1 MQGRVLATG
10 QRGGGAHQNDGVV
23 TGCLAG
29 DSQVSC
35 LRLSFLVT
43 AGDCFFHALLSFLS
57 GGVGN
62 LLRVLGILQ
71 LGGGGRV
78 DDQQVLLGCG
88 LDGFEF
94 HFAER
99 AVCLQTTGLI
109 QSSGLP
115 EALRYEHGVI
125 RKVRVFARQDC
136 LQIGGAQRHQVG
148 ILVGGLSLVFDGVVN
163 HTGCVTDGGCLNV
176 LNTLDL
182 GGNFLRLGHGGGG
195 LGLVVRAVLCLRR
208 NRVLLIQGLGQRGA
222 QHRVTGQ
229 HSRHDQ
235 GTHQHGTTG
244 GDGALGRT
252 QCVGERQL
260 AGLGA
265 GDRAEGTYQRRQY
278 QRGEEEDRNTEQQR
292 GPHHE
297 KDGLIAGALTGT
309 LVLSQHNQADTCG
322 TEDQTQ
328 DRADLAGLA
337 HLKVG
342 VLAHRANGRD
352 AQGASCRGERR
363 QNRDDGADQGTD
375 NHRGD

>member
-1 MQGRVLATG
+1 M
-10 QRGGGAHQNDGVV
+10 
-23 TGCLAG
+23 
-29 DSQVSC
+29 
-35 LRLSFLVT
+35 
-43 AGDCFFHALLSFLS
+43 
-57 GGVGN
+57 
-62 LLRVLGILQ
+62 
-71 LGGGGRV
+71 
-78 DDQQVLLGCG
+78 
-88 LDGFEF
+88 
-94 HFAER
+94 
-99 AVCLQTTGLI
+99 CLQAAGLG
-109 QSSGLP
+109 QPCGFP
-115 EALRYEHGVI
+115 EALRHEHGVI
-125 RKVRVFARQDC
+125 GKVRVFARQDC

-182 GGNFLRLGHGGGG
+182 GGDFLRLGHAGGS
-195 LGLVVRAVLCLRR
+195 LRLVVRAVLCLRR
-208 NRVLLIQGLGQRGA
+208 NRVLLIQSLGQRGA

-235 GTHQHGTTG
+235 GTHQHGAAG

-252 QCVGERQL
+252 QRVGERQL

-265 GDRAEGTYQRRQY
+265 GDLTEGTYQRRQH
-278 QRGEEEDRNTEQQR
+278 QRGDEEDRNTEQQC

-297 KDGLIAGALTGT
+297 EDGLIAGTLTGT

-342 VLAHRANGRD
+342 VLAHRADGRD

-363 QNRDDGADQGTD
+363 QNRNDGADQGTD
-375 NHRGD
+375 NHRGDRVGDHDGRDHASHQHADREGQQCTDEGEHHAHGNGFDE